1 MQKTILITGA
11 TSGIGYETANL
22 LYKKGYSLF
31 LVGRDENKLLS
42 ISAIT
47 GGAPYYVLD
56 LEKTE
61 QIEEMFNYCRENG
74 IRLDGLVHAAGYVIN
89 VPVRKYK
96 IEHMEKQIRINY
108 YAFVELCKCFY
119 QRKVSN
125 EGASIVAVSS
135 LATATKEKGS
145 ILYSSSKSAMNA
157 AVSIISKEFVKRFIR
172 VNGIM
177 PAYVDTR
184 MTEGLDELINVEE
197 KQPMGMIPPD
207 NIAEVIEFLL
217 SEKSRYITGALL
229 PISAGME
236 F

>member
-119 QRKVSN
+119 RRS
-125 EGASIVAVSS
+125 
-135 LATATKEKGS
+135 
-145 ILYSSSKSAMNA
+145 
-157 AVSIISKEFVKRFIR
+157 
-172 VNGIM
+172 
-177 PAYVDTR
+177 
-184 MTEGLDELINVEE
+184 
-197 KQPMGMIPPD
+197 
-207 NIAEVIEFLL
+207 
-217 SEKSRYITGALL
+217 
-229 PISAGME
+229 
-236 F
+236 